1 MLIWLLICL
10 WGFLFRVIAAD
21 FQPKVT
27 RTSGDVALYLEAFE
41 DSTTLLR
48 IQKDKLS
55 ISFDNGGTWEV
66 PNELSSNVS
75 MVQVDKH
82 YPHLRAVAMKEES
95 QIYLTDD
102 QGRHWRELQL
112 PSETKGSSSCALDTH
127 PFEKN
132 YFIVSCNKCPVLHSE
147 FRGGLVK
154 AVKAGPCPVFSY
166 VSTNGG
172 KSFKKIEP
180 PPNRETSSNTEYLG
194 ATCEFVSKSTKHT
207 HYSNRNLIYCS
218 KREIDKFGYS
228 SAYEGSGIF
237 YTSDFGK
244 SSKVIDQFKDLAISD
259 FKILNSHILVYTL
272 EDKFNR
278 ESASNLWVSSD
289 GLTFNKAY
297 LPTILRSP
305 ANFGIREDD
314 LGRIIFP
321 ISSMMATGSRDSQ
334 ILISDSSGLHFHV
347 LELGVENM
355 SMFSS
360 LKPSRT
366 LKGTVHAKLGT
377 FEKGPLD
384 GVGRFNSVSKISF
397 DYGNTWSNLK
407 VVASPNHPK
416 EFFSCDIDDVENCSL
431 NIVSYL
437 SDGRTSGETA
447 GILMAVGIVGNDR
460 YNRSKDRMTFI
471 SRDGGRTWKV
481 AFEYPCLHVSGDLG
495 NIIVAIPYTP
505 DEDNDPQSEFYY
517 SLDQGETWVEYQL
530 ELPIIPID
538 FISTTPDGSGVNFV
552 LSSFKLDPN
561 TEYPDV
567 YDGDEPEGL
576 FYTIDFS
583 DAFSGKV
590 CGSKDFEPW
599 YLADGECVNGAK
611 YSYSR
616 RKKSS
621 QCLVR
626 KLFYDLTL
634 QEEPCDQCTTK
645 DYECSFGFSKD
656 INGNCTLDYRAL
668 VHHPNCVNS
677 DKASVELYPITK
689 LPDNK
694 CHKELKIEPVETP
707 CAVTDGIITTEN
719 KFKSKIQMYQ
729 YFDTIKD
736 ETLILDAGKD
746 GVYISHDSGQILRQ
760 FYPGETIVEIVFNPY
775 HSSYAYLFG
784 KSGKLY
790 ITNNR
795 CRSFHVFN
803 LPHSRQLGLPLEF
816 HAKNPNIFIY
826 YGGENCENM
835 FNPTCHPVAYITTNG
850 GNSFTK
856 LLDNAIHCEF
866 AGSLLKQPVNEN
878 LTYCQVKEPGT
889 RQRTLMSSTDL
900 FHNDNKVLLDRI
912 IGYMSTGEFIVVAV
926 SYGGNELRAYVTVDG
941 EELAEAKFPQD
952 LMANKQESFTVLG
965 SDTGSIFFHLTTFD
979 EPGYEYGELM
989 KSNSNGTSFV
999 RLQSAVNRNLFG
1011 MVDFEKVQALEGII
1025 LINVVDNFEKVGLKL
1040 EDKKLKSMITFNDGS
1055 DWSYI
1060 RAPSKDCHSN
1070 SYNCNTKRPEKC
1082 SLHLHGYTERE
1093 DVRDTFFSGSA
1104 FGMLIGN
1111 GNVGEYLLPESESS
1125 TFFSKDGGE
1134 TWREIKKGPHQW
1146 EFGDHGGIIVLVPKN
1161 SIADKIYYS
1170 IDMGETWLDHALDEK
1185 LYVQDIVTVPGDSAL
1200 RFLLIAS
1207 SDSVNS
1213 ASTKTLT
1220 LDFYNVF
1227 DRQCSLNPDSPDS
1240 NDFKFFSLGQSG
1252 SKCLFGRQEKYLMK
1266 DSSDCFVGNAPLS
1279 KFYEVT
1285 KNCSCTRADFECD
1298 YNYFKAQDGT
1308 CKLVE
1313 GLSPAGPSDICKKQP
1328 ELIEYFQPTGYRK
1341 IPLSTCVGGLKLDG
1355 TSSPLPCPGKEKEFK
1370 ERHKVNSTPYF
1381 FTFIAFFVTLLATT
1395 WFVYDRGIRR
1405 NGGFARFGEIRLDG
1419 DDLIENNSTDKMVN
1433 SIVRSGFYVSSA
1445 ILSGFQLLKRAV
1457 GRTAWKLSEKLGRR
1471 RGPTYSSLLHDQFL
1485 DEADDLLTGH
1495 DEDAND
1501 LDGFLTNQG
1510 NFEIEDED
1518 TDLPQGHTRFTDES
1532 HMGSVEPV
1540 EPFEP
1545 PKTSESSE
1553 PVELSQPPPQEN
1565 NHNEHNYN
1573 KDDEQDSETR

>member
-1 MLIWLLICL
+1 MLIRLLICL
-10 WGFLFRVIAAD
+10 WGFLFRVISAD

-27 RTSGDVALYLEAFE
+27 RTSGDVALYLEEFD

-48 IQKDKLS
+48 VQNDKLS
-55 ISFDNGGTWEV
+55 ISFDNGGTWEA
-66 PNELSSNVS
+66 PNGIPSNIT
-75 MVQVDKH
+75 MVQIDEH
-82 YPHLRAVAMKEES
+82 HPHLRAVAIKGEN

-102 QGRHWRELQL
+102 QGKHWRELQL
-112 PSETKGSSSCALDTH
+112 PSETKGNSECDLETH
-127 PFEKN
+127 PFEKD
-132 YFIVSCNKCPVLHSE
+132 YFIVRCNKCPELDSE
-147 FRGGLVK
+147 FQDDLRKRIMLLD
-154 AVKAGPCPVFSY
+154 PVCQVSSY

-172 KSFKKIEP
+172 KSFKKIE

-194 ATCEFVSKSTKHT
+194 ATCEFVSKSTKPTQHF
-207 HYSNRNLIYCS
+207 NQNLIYCS
-218 KREIDKFGYS
+218 KREVSEFGYS
-228 SAYEGSGIF
+228 YSYEGSDIF

-244 SSKVIDQFKDLAISD
+244 SSKVIDQFKDLAVSD
-259 FKILNSHILVYTL
+259 FQILDSHILIYTL
-272 EDKFNR
+272 EDKFNKR
-278 ESASNLWVSSD
+278 SASNLWVSSD

-297 LPTILRSP
+297 LPTILRGPRS
-305 ANFGIREDD
+305 FGGREDD
-314 LGRIIFP
+314 LGRIILP
-321 ISSMMATGSRDSQ
+321 VSSITEAGSVDSQ
-334 ILISDSSGLHFHV
+334 FLISDSSGLHFHV
-347 LELGVENM
+347 LEMGAENIWWWPR
-355 SMFSS
+355 
-360 LKPSRT
+360 LKPFKT
-366 LKGTVHAKLGT
+366 LKGTVLADLMVRGKNSPNDGT
-377 FEKGPLD
+377 TVKP
-384 GVGRFNSVSKISF
+384 VSKISF

-407 VVASPNHPK
+407 VVASPNQRKDLFP
-416 EFFSCDIDDVENCSL
+416 CDIDDVENCSL
-431 NIVSYL
+431 NVMFYF
-437 SDGRTSGETA
+437 DNPMSGETA
-447 GILMAVGIVGNDR
+447 GILMAVGIVGNNHYR
-460 YNRSKDRMTFI
+460 QSKSLMTFL
-471 SRDGGRTWKV
+471 SRDGGRTWEV
-481 AFEYPCLHVSGDLG
+481 AFEYPCLWAFGDLG

-517 SLDQGETWVEYQL
+517 SLDQGETWTEYQL
-530 ELPIIPID
+530 ELPIMPMD
-538 FISTTPDGSGVNFV
+538 LISTTPDGSGVNFV
-552 LSSFKLDPN
+552 VSSFKLGPN
-561 TEYPDV
+561 NEYLDV
-567 YDGDEPEGL
+567 YDGEEAEGL

-590 CGSKDFEPW
+590 CGSEDFETW

-616 RKKSS
+616 RKKTS

-626 KLFYDLTL
+626 KLFDDLTL

-656 INGNCTLDYRAL
+656 ISGNCALDYRAL
-668 VHHPNCVNS
+668 LQHPDCANS
-677 DKASVELYPITK
+677 DKASVELYPMTK
-689 LPDNK
+689 LSDNK
-694 CHKELKIEPVETP
+694 CHKELKIEPVEAP
-707 CAVTDGIITTEN
+707 CAVTDGIITVEN
-719 KFKSKIQMYQ
+719 KFKSKIRMYQ
-729 YFDTIKD
+729 YFDTMED
-736 ETLILDAGKD
+736 ETLILDADKD
-746 GVYISHDSGQILRQ
+746 GVYISHDSGKILRQ
-760 FYPGETIVEIVFNPY
+760 FNPGENIVEIVFNPY

-790 ITNNR
+790 TTNNR
-795 CRSFHVFN
+795 CRSFRVFN

-816 HAKNPNIFIY
+816 HAKNPDIFIY
-826 YGGENCENM
+826 YGGENCENI

-850 GNSFTK
+850 GESFTK

-878 LTYCQVKEPGT
+878 LTYCQVKEPRT
-889 RQRTLMSSTDL
+889 RKRTLVSSTDL
-900 FHNDNKVLLDRI
+900 FHNNNKVLLDRI

-926 SYGGNELRAYVTVDG
+926 SHEGNELRAYVTVDG
-941 EELAEAKFPQD
+941 EELAEAKFPKD

-965 SDTGSIFFHLTTFD
+965 SETGSIFFHLTTFD

-1060 RAPSKDCHSN
+1060 RAPSKDCHSK
-1070 SYNCNTKRPEKC
+1070 SYHCNTKKPEKC

-1161 SIADKIYYS
+1161 SIVDKIYYS
-1170 IDMGETWLDHALDEK
+1170 IDMGETWLDHVLDEK
-1185 LYVQDIVTVPGDSAL
+1185 LYVQDIVTVPHDSAL

-1207 SDSVNS
+1207 SASVNS

-1220 LDFYNVF
+1220 LDFYNLF
-1227 DRQCSLNPDSPDS
+1227 DRQCSLNPDRPDN
-1240 NDFKFFSLGQSG
+1240 NDFKFSSLGQSG

-1370 ERHKVNSTPYF
+1370 KRHEVNSTAYF
-1381 FTFIAFFVTLLATT
+1381 FTFIAFFITLLMTT

-1433 SIVRSGFYVSSA
+1433 SIVRSGFYTASA
-1445 ILSGFQLLKRAV
+1445 TLSGFQLLKRAV
-1457 GRTAWKLSEKLGRR
+1457 GRTAWKLSEKLGKR

-1501 LDGFLTNQG
+1501 LDGFLANQG
-1510 NFEIEDED
+1510 NFEIEDEN
-1518 TDLPQGHTRFTDES
+1518 TDLPRGHTQFTDEPRIES
-1532 HMGSVEPV
+1532 AEPAEPV
-1540 EPFEP
+1540 EPS
-1545 PKTSESSE
+1545 KSSESSE
-1553 PVELSQPPPQEN
+1553 PVEVSQPPPQEN
-1565 NHNEHNYN
+1565 NHNENNYN
-1573 KDDEQDSETR
+1573 EDNGQDS